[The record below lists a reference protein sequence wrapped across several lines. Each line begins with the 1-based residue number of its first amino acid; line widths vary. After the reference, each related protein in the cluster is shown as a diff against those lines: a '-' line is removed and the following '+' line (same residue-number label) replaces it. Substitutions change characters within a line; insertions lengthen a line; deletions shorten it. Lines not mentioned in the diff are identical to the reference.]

1 MKPLNGSRSNFDPL
15 HTIVLGPDEYS
26 APGRIESFATLPC
39 TDPTR
44 TLASNHEDPSSPNA
58 DGSDD
63 VPGLTHSPTP
73 SLTKSDD
80 ENIFVDVQSLR
91 PLLGWTTIKK
101 INYQTNMVDD
111 QVVGISATSVRVNN
125 MTVQIFSGMEEMKA
139 VVWQTFR
146 PCGKIGSLDTT
157 VIIWISITVFR
168 EHEDMYLHTVQ
179 VDFEDADSA
188 TRALS
193 LYRIY
198 FHNLFWRTLRI
209 SRRAYNQSNWRLVR
223 KSELAIL
230 QQKLLD
236 SESRKSKFALPARL
250 QVEYSKLF
258 DTDYTLGLGAERYED
273 IREFSELSEEHT
285 PPLLTLEDTSYHAD
299 PGTTAKSSSDWSLRS
314 ASPVVVSPDAVVL
327 ASTRSAI
334 ETLKKADVSRR
345 ERKEKKQM
353 QEGVHPDLVGLVGH
367 AWSSGE
373 QAVEEAEVEVEVKV
387 QVGREK
393 NGASEDWIDLLGPV

>member
-193 LYRIY
+193 L
-198 FHNLFWRTLRI
+198 
-209 SRRAYNQSNWRLVR
+209 RLVR